1 MLRTIK
7 IRSLENAE
15 YKPSYNR
22 MRFDIQAD
30 NMSTD
35 LSKSY
40 LALQLWL
47 TNPDGSKLSNNDIIN
62 LTAANINVSFG
73 RNGESYSPASLI
85 KVARLWSKRNQSA
98 PLEEVQY
105 SNIITALLHQL
116 KHDFE
121 SLASSSLFTNSTTT
135 FSANSSLASAISS
148 EFDTPIE
155 VHIMLSEIF
164 GVCKT
169 TNFWLSEHPLMIE
182 LELEDTKQL
191 FQQTVSNENVAMLP
205 LKVVDIAG
213 NPALGFLPSS
223 STNDYHTYA
232 VGQNEFGLTNALL
245 PPKGSISKPK
255 SWYFSKTPYW
265 MSFWGSAPPK
275 TNTGVNTIESPL
287 TWSVAN
293 MTALGFVAGAVMQL
307 NFIIQQPNLAPKVW
321 SRMVVITG
329 TTAATAHPTNAII
342 TFDEYIILPVFVG
355 LLTGTTVQLDSVELF
370 EDIGVVSNQTQAG
383 SWEPLVFTDTLRG
396 LSDAAI
402 LNLQQNGI
410 LFGGTAASE
419 PSATANPFT
428 LAVRLKSVA
437 SGAVPG
443 VAANGSYVY
452 AYPDMFSNPDVPSA
466 RAVFSNMTKKLP
478 IQSGGAR
485 IINTNYNGANDTDL
499 TFQTLGLNNNNSLQF
514 SLIVPTAGTNVP
526 VFASGGTNGAEVF
539 DVFVYN
545 IKKPQAVLNNV
556 DYSYAITKA
565 EVVLVQSE
573 KDNELTPSPIYT
585 TMKCEV
591 ATIENQQLQEY
602 NRQFIVSEPNVYNL
616 WLCMP
621 QYSASSDKR
630 FPQSLISHARGV
642 NQFRWAVNN
651 IDDTNRNL
659 TLMNNKSS
667 YPSSLY
673 LDKLMECFKNS
684 TEKLHSLSG
693 INTVARA
700 IDPVVCLPL
709 KIYKGSDEANHY
721 LNPQTFQAQIA
732 MYGDLT
738 HNMPIQVG
746 GIFLFKEMIKEMP
759 S

>member
-7 IRSLENAE
+7 IRSIENAI

-30 NMSTD
+30 DMSTD

-47 TNPDGSKLSNNDIIN
+47 TNPDGSKLSKADILN
-62 LTAANINVSFG
+62 LTSKNINVSFG

-85 KVARLWSKRNQSA
+85 KVARLWSKRNASA

-121 SLASSSLFTNSTTT
+121 SLQSSSLLTNSTTT

-191 FQQTVSNENVAMLP
+191 FQQTITNENVAMLP
-205 LKVVDIAG
+205 LKLTDISG
-213 NPALGFLPSS
+213 NPVIAFRPNAN
-223 STNDYHTYA
+223 TNQYHTYA
-232 VGQNEFGLTNALL
+232 VGQNEYGLTNEVL
-245 PPKGSISKPK
+245 PAKGYITKPK
-255 SWYFSKTPYW
+255 SWRFDNSYWAPFFGTP
-265 MSFWGSAPPK
+265 ATANK
-275 TNTGVNTIESPL
+275 GVNKIGTPN
-287 TWSVAN
+287 TWSQAN
-293 MTALGFVAGAVMQL
+293 MTALGFVADAVMQL
-307 NFIIQQPNLAPKVW
+307 NFLIQQPNLAPRVW

-329 TTAATAHPTNAII
+329 TSAATTAPTNAFIA
-342 TFDEYIILPVFVG
+342 FDEYIVLPTYVG
-355 LLTGTTVQLDSVELF
+355 LLAGTTVVLDSVELF
-370 EDIGVVSNQTQAG
+370 DDIGIVSNQNQAT
-383 SWEPLVFTDTLRG
+383 WQTLVATDKLVA

-402 LNLQQNGI
+402 GNLQANGL
-410 LFGGTAASE
+410 LFSGAVAAS

-428 LAVRLKSVA
+428 LAVRQKTVA

-443 VAANGSYVY
+443 VAPAANGCFVY
-452 AYPDMFSNPDVPSA
+452 IYPDIFTNPDVPSA
-466 RAVFSNMTKKLP
+466 RAVYSNMVKKLP
-478 IQSGGAR
+478 IQAGGAR
-485 IINTNYNGANDTDL
+485 IINTFYNGGDDTDL

-514 SLIVPTAGTNVP
+514 SLIVPTTGSNVP
-526 VFASGGTNGAEVF
+526 VVATGGANGASVF
-539 DVFVYN
+539 DVFAYN

-565 EVVLVQSE
+565 EVVLVQSD
-573 KDNELTPSPIYT
+573 KDAELTPSPIYT

-621 QYSASSDKR
+621 QYSASSDGR

-659 TLMNNKSS
+659 SLMNNKSS

-693 INTVARA
+693 INSVARA
-700 IDPVVCLPL
+700 VDPVCCLPL
-709 KIYKGSDEANHY
+709 KIYKGSDEVNHY

-746 GIFLFKEMIKEMP
+746 GIFLFKEMIREMP

>member
-7 IRSLENAE
+7 IRSIENAE

-40 LALQLWL
+40 LALQLYL
-47 TNPDGSKLSNNDIIN
+47 TNPDGSKLSNTDILN
-62 LTAANINVSFG
+62 LTTQNINVSFG
-73 RNGESYSPASLI
+73 RNGESYPSASLI

-98 PLEEVQY
+98 PLEEIQY
-105 SNIITALLHQL
+105 SNIITCLLHQL

-121 SLASSSLFTNSTTT
+121 TLQSSSLLTNSTTT

-148 EFDTPIE
+148 EFNTPIE

-164 GVCKT
+164 GVCKS
-169 TNFWLSEHPLMIE
+169 TNFWLAEHPLMIE

-191 FQQTVSNENVAMLP
+191 FQQTVTNENVAMLP
-205 LKVVDIAG
+205 LKLTDISG
-213 NPALGFLPSS
+213 NSVLGFLPSS
-223 STNDYHTYA
+223 NTNQYHTNA
-232 VGQNEFGLTNALL
+232 VGQNESGLTNAIL
-245 PPKGSISKPK
+245 PPKGSITKPK
-255 SWYFSKTPYW
+255 SWYFRKSYWAPFFGTP
-265 MSFWGSAPPK
+265 AAANK
-275 TNTGVNTIESPL
+275 GVRTIQSPL

-293 MTALGFVAGAVMQL
+293 MTALGFVAGASMQL
-307 NFIIQQPNLAPKVW
+307 NFIIQQPNLTPQVW

-329 TTAATAHPTNAII
+329 TTAATTAPTNAII
-342 TFDEYIILPVFVG
+342 TFDEYIVLPTYVG
-355 LLTGTTVQLDSVELF
+355 LLTGTTVALDSVELF
-370 EDIGVVSNQTQAG
+370 NDIGIVSNLAQGAG
-383 SWEPLVFTDTLRG
+383 WQPLVFSDKLTG
-396 LSDAAI
+396 LTDAAI
-402 LNLQQNGI
+402 VNLQNNGI
-410 LFGGTAASE
+410 LFSGTVASE
-419 PSATANPFT
+419 PLATVNPFT

-437 SGAVPG
+437 SGPVPG
-443 VAANGSYVY
+443 LNPAANGCFVYV
-452 AYPDMFSNPDVPSA
+452 YPDMFSNADVPSA
-466 RAVFSNMTKKLP
+466 RAVYSNMIKKLP

-485 IINTNYNGANDTDL
+485 IINLAYNGVDDTDI

-526 VFASGGTNGAEVF
+526 VFATGGVNGATVF
-539 DVFVYN
+539 DVFAYN
-545 IKKPQAVLNNV
+545 IKKPQAKLNNV

-573 KDNELTPSPIYT
+573 KDAELTPSPIYT

-621 QYSASSDKR
+621 QYSASSDYR

-659 TLMNNKSS
+659 TLMTNKSS

-684 TEKLHSLSG
+684 TERLHSLSG
-693 INTVARA
+693 INSVARA
-700 IDPVVCLPL
+700 VDPVTCLPL
-709 KIYKGSDEANHY
+709 KIYKGSDEVNHY

-746 GIFLFKEMIKEMP
+746 GVFLFKEMIKEMP
-759 S
+759 A

>member
-7 IRSLENAE
+7 IRSVENAT
-15 YKPSYNR
+15 YAPNYNR

-47 TNPDGSKLSNNDIIN
+47 TNPDGTKLTNTDILA
-62 LTAANINVSFG
+62 LTVANINVSFG
-73 RNGESYSPASLI
+73 RNGESYSPASLV
-85 KVARLWSKRNQSA
+85 KVARLWSKRNQSS

-121 SLASSSLFTNSTTT
+121 SLQSSSLFTNSTTT

-164 GVCKT
+164 GVCKS

-205 LKVVDIAG
+205 RNMLDISG
-213 NPALGFLPSS
+213 NQVRGLLPSAN
-223 STNDYHTYA
+223 TNSYHTYA
-232 VGQNEFGLTNALL
+232 VGQNEFGLTNAVL
-245 PPKGSISKPK
+245 PDSTSITKPK
-255 SWYFSKTPYW
+255 SWYFRSEYW
-265 MSFWGSAPPK
+265 SPFFTVA
-275 TNTGVNTIESPL
+275 NAGVNKITVKPIFP
-287 TWSVAN
+287 WSVAN

-307 NFIIQQPNLAPKVW
+307 NFLIQTPNLAPKVW

-329 TTAATAHPTNAII
+329 TAAATTAPTGAII
-342 TFDEYIILPVFVG
+342 TFDEYIILPTYVG
-355 LLTGTTVQLDSVELF
+355 VLAGTTVSLNSVELF
-370 EDIGVVSNQTQAG
+370 EDIGIVSNQTSAVWN
-383 SWEPLVFTDTLRG
+383 SLVVSDKLVT

-402 LNLQQNGI
+402 LKLQQNGI
-410 LFGGTAASE
+410 LFSDS
-419 PSATANPFT
+419 SATVNPFT
-428 LAVRLKSVA
+428 LAVRLKNVA
-437 SGAVPG
+437 TGAVPG
-443 VAANGSYVY
+443 VAPAADGNFVYV
-452 AYPDMFSNPDVPSA
+452 YPDMFSNPDIPSA
-466 RAVFSNMTKKLP
+466 RSIYSNMIKKLP

-485 IINTNYNGANDTDL
+485 IISTTYNNPNDTDI

-514 SLIVPTAGTNVP
+514 ALITPTAGTNVP
-526 VFASGGTNGAEVF
+526 VFTFAGTAGAEVF

-545 IKKPQAVLNNV
+545 IKKPLAILNNV

-621 QYSASSDKR
+621 QYSASSDLR

-693 INTVARA
+693 INSVARS

-709 KIYKGSDEANHY
+709 KIYKGSDDVNHY

-738 HNMPIQVG
+738 HNMQIQVG